1 MFDAYAKK
9 LKELEQDVP
18 AIFEKVA
25 KRGAIKFVKEAKNR
39 TDAEKLVDTGAYKRS
54 WHAQAIEPAPE
65 VYGVLCENDMEYASH
80 LEFGH
85 KLRNGKR
92 WKGRF
97 VGRNALDDTH
107 VYCIEEFDKEVI
119 KAMKKRAKGE

>member
-1 MFDAYAKK
+1 MFDVYAKK
-9 LKELEQDVP
+9 LKELKQDVP

-25 KRGAIKFVKEAKNR
+25 KRGAIKFVNEAKDL
-39 TDAEKLVDTGAYKRS
+39 TDLEKLVDTGAYKRN
-54 WHAQAIEPAPE
+54 WHAEASMPLDNVYAIEAD
-65 VYGVLCENDMEYASH
+65 NSMEYASH

-97 VGRNALDDTH
+97 VGRRALDETH
-107 VYCIEEFDKEVI
+107 SYCINELDKEVI
-119 KAMKKRAKGE
+119 KAMKKS

>member
-9 LKELEQDVP
+9 LKELKQDVP
-18 AIFEKVA
+18 VIFEKVA
-25 KRGAIKFVKEAKNR
+25 KDGARKFVNVAKDL
-39 TDAEKLVDTGAYKRS
+39 TDLEKLVDTGAYKRN
-54 WHAQAIEPAPE
+54 WHAEASMPLDNVYAIEAS
-65 VYGVLCENDMEYASH
+65 NSREYASH

-97 VGRNALDDTH
+97 VGRRALDEIH
-107 VYCIEEFDKEVI
+107 VYCVNELDKEVI
-119 KAMKKRAKGE
+119 KAMKKG

>member
-9 LKELEQDVP
+9 LKELKQDVP

-25 KRGAIKFVKEAKNR
+25 KKGAKKFVNEAKDL
-39 TDAEKLVDTGAYKRS
+39 TDLEKLVDTGAYKRN
-54 WHAQAIEPAPE
+54 WHAEKIEPAPD

-97 VGRNALDDTH
+97 VGRRALDETH
-107 VYCIEEFDKEVI
+107 VYCINELDKEVI
-119 KAMKKRAKGE
+119 KAMKKG